1 MHNFARATRRD
12 RCQLKSAFPVVY
24 WYTYLFKPPEHTHF
38 PKWDSGM
45 GAGASGCAG
54 VSSVVSEADGSNQSD
69 QDHQEQAWHIGDLGY
84 TSFEAHF
91 EAGRMLGKGSFGRVR
106 IARYRRNDY
115 QYAVKILGK
124 DEMIR
129 LQQVGNVK
137 AEKRIMQMADHPS
150 LIALAGSLQDTVFLY
165 LVLELA
171 HGGDLFQYLRRME
184 RFPVPTARFYAA
196 QVVLGLEHLHSLGV
210 VYRDLKPE
218 NLMLDRLGNIKITDF
233 GFAKVSSMSC
243 RRH

>member
-1 MHNFARATRRD
+1 
-12 RCQLKSAFPVVY
+12 
-24 WYTYLFKPPEHTHF
+24 
-38 PKWDSGM
+38 M

-54 VSSVVSEADGSNQSD
+54 ISSVVSEAGGDGSNQSD

-196 QVVLGLEHLHSLGV
+196 QVVLGLEHLHSLGI

-218 NLMLDRLGNIKITDF
+218 NLMLDRFGNLKITDF
-233 GFAKVSSMSC
+233 GFAKVSFMS
-243 RRH
+243 RRRQ